1 MPSISE
7 TIATKV
13 SSITTADIPESVK
26 LRARHL
32 MLDSIG
38 VGIAA
43 STTDFAEVTLDG
55 LSRLDLGEVPVIGRT
70 ETLSKSGAAI
80 ANGLMIHGHDF
91 DDTHIAAVSHV
102 SASSLAAVISASAGD
117 ESITFDDLLL
127 GYILA
132 IEVNARLGMAA
143 DGRFHDKGFHPTG
156 VLGAYG
162 SAIGAGI
169 IHNLTAKQL
178 VAAQGIVGS
187 FSSGVLQ
194 FLDEGS
200 GTKRLHP
207 GWAANAGLHAVSLA
221 AAGFDGPTGIYEGR
235 FGLYRTHVQDAE
247 APGTE
252 LFDNLG
258 EVWEVDNVAVKP
270 FPTCHF
276 THSFIDIALRLRE
289 DPSFNYDEIETITAK
304 IHEVPGKVACEPVE
318 DKLRPRGEYDAKF
331 SLPYLTTAALKHGK
345 ITFSELDESARS
357 DEQVLAA
364 AALVNVEHDPAS
376 LYPKAFSGDLAIALK
391 DGTILHESEQ
401 INRGHESRP
410 LTNAEVV
417 TKFADCADP
426 ILGAQ
431 RAESIRST
439 ITDASLDRAASEIIG
454 AFSG

>member
-7 TIATKV
+7 TIAEKV
-13 SSITTADIPESVK
+13 ASIDLDDIPAEVQ

-32 MLDSIG
+32 LLDSIG

-43 STTDFAEVTLDG
+43 STADFAEVALDG
-55 LSRLDLGEVPVIGRT
+55 LSRLDAGEVPIIGRP
-70 ETLSKSGAAI
+70 ERLNASGAAI

-102 SASSLAAVISASAGD
+102 SASSLAAVMSAAAGTRD
-117 ESITFDDLLL
+117 VTFDRLLL

-132 IEVNARLGMAA
+132 VEVNARLGMAG

-169 IHNLTAKQL
+169 VLGLSAEQL

-194 FLDEGS
+194 FLDEGAP
-200 GTKRLHP
+200 TKRLHP
-207 GWAANAGLHAVSLA
+207 GWAANSGLHAVSLA
-221 AAGFDGPTGIYEGR
+221 AAGFDGPTDIYEGR
-235 FGLYRTHVQDAE
+235 FGLFRTHIQDME

-258 EVWEVDNVAVKP
+258 EVWEVADVAVKP

-276 THSFIDIALRLRE
+276 THSFIDIAMRLRE
-289 DPSFNYDEIETITAK
+289 DPAFDFSRIERIEAK
-304 IHEVPGKVACEPVE
+304 IHDVPAKVVCEPVA

-331 SLPYLTTAALKHGK
+331 SLPYLTATALRHGS
-345 ITFSELDESARS
+345 ISFDELSESARG
-357 DEQVLAA
+357 DEDVLAVA
-364 AALVNVEHDPAS
+364 SRVTVDHDPQS
-376 LYPKAFSGDLAIALK
+376 LYPKAFSGDLAVIFQ
-391 DGTILHESEQ
+391 DGTTLHESEKV
-401 INRGHESRP
+401 NRGHESRP
-410 LTNAEVV
+410 LTNTEVAA
-417 TKFADCADP
+417 KFADCAVP
-426 ILGAQ
+426 VLGVE
-431 RAESIRST
+431 RAESIRAT
-439 ITDASLDRAASEIIG
+439 IVEADLARPAVEIIE
-454 AFSG
+454 AFCG

>member
-1 MPSISE
+1 MTSISE
-7 TIATKV
+7 TIAAAI
-13 SSITTADIPESVK
+13 SSISLDDVPETVQ

-32 MLDSIG
+32 MLDSVG

-43 STTDFAEVTLDG
+43 STSAFAEVALEG
-55 LSRLDLGEVPVIGRT
+55 LSTLGSGDVPVIGSAS
-70 ETLSKSGAAI
+70 TLSKSGAAI

-102 SASSLAAVISASAGD
+102 SASSLAAVISAGAGN
-117 ESITFDDLLL
+117 ESISFGDLLL

-132 IEVNARLGMAA
+132 IEVNARLGMAV

-156 VLGAYG
+156 VLGAFG
-162 SAIGAGI
+162 SAIGVGKL
-169 IHNLTAKQL
+169 HGLTARQL
-178 VAAQGIVGS
+178 VAAQGIAGS

-194 FLDEGS
+194 FLDEGTP
-200 GTKRLHP
+200 TKRLHP
-207 GWAANAGLHAVSLA
+207 GWAANSGLHAAALA
-221 AAGFDGPTGIYEGR
+221 ASGFDGPTEIYEGR
-235 FGLYRTHVQDAE
+235 FGLYRTHIQDAE
-247 APGTE
+247 APDTE

-289 DPSFNYDEIETITAK
+289 DPSFDYDKIETITAK
-304 IHEVPGKVACEPVE
+304 IHEVPGKVVCEPVE

-345 ITFSELDESARS
+345 ITFSELEESARS
-357 DEQVLAA
+357 DDQVLAA
-364 AALVNVEHDPAS
+364 AALVTVEHDPAS
-376 LYPKAFSGDLAIALK
+376 LYPKAFSGDLAITLK
-391 DGTILHESEQ
+391 DGTVLHESEQ

-410 LTNAEVV
+410 LTNTEVV
-417 TKFADCADP
+417 AKFSDCADP

-439 ITDASLDRAASEIIG
+439 ITDAPLERTASEIIG
-454 AFSG
+454 EFSG

>member
-13 SSITTADIPESVK
+13 SSITIADIPEAVK

-55 LSRLDLGEVPVIGRT
+55 LSRLDPGEVPVIGRT

-102 SASSLAAVISASAGD
+102 SASSLAAVISASAGN
-117 ESITFDDLLL
+117 ESITFDDVLL

-169 IHNLTAKQL
+169 IHKLTAEQL

-221 AAGFDGPTGIYEGR
+221 AAGFDGPIGIYEGR
-235 FGLYRTHVQDAE
+235 FGLYRTHVQDSE
-247 APGTE
+247 APGPE

-289 DPSFNYDEIETITAK
+289 DPAFEYSQIDRMTAR
-304 IHEVPGKVACEPVE
+304 IHEVPARVVCEPVE

-331 SLPYLTTAALKHGK
+331 SLPFLTAAALRHGK
-345 ITFSELDESARS
+345 ITFDELTESARGEK
-357 DEQVLAA
+357 DVLAA
-364 AALVNVEHDPAS
+364 AALLTIEHDDAS
-376 LYPKAFSGDLAIALK
+376 LYPNAFSGDLAVTLK
-391 DGTILHESEQ
+391 DGTTLHESEK

-410 LTNAEVV
+410 LTNAEVAV
-417 TKFADCADP
+417 KFSDCALP
-426 ILGAQ
+426 VVGAE
-431 RAESIRST
+431 RAGRIQSA
-439 ITDASLDRAASEIIG
+439 ITEAQGSRPATEIIG
-454 AFSG
+454 GFCG